1 MTEANANVIGD
12 SHRVHKH
19 SKCKYH
25 TIVAT
30 ISTCS
35 KLKIVTYLPPFLT
48 KLCLI
53 VYFVFQY
60 VLLKFSAK
68 VTRSIN
74 DNFQLV
80 PHFMLVFVELYIF
93 YTNKSRLPSR
103 YIFYQL
109 VEL

>member
-1 MTEANANVIGD
+1 MLQIKSNLWGHFMTNAFSLWLQINI
-12 SHRVHKH
+12 
-19 SKCKYH
+19 
-25 TIVAT
+25 
-30 ISTCS
+30 
-35 KLKIVTYLPPFLT
+35 L
-48 KLCLI
+48 LI
-53 VYFVFQY
+53 
-60 VLLKFSAK
+60 AK